1 MRPMTAES
9 LRPMTRRLVVAVLAA
24 ALLTSACGRDAPGQA
39 GDASDDGYSVSNEI
53 IVLVAPADRH
63 PAPDISGTTLDGDT
77 WSLANYRGDV
87 VVINIWAS
95 WCAPCRAEAPALK
108 AVSEDLADEGVVFV
122 GLNTRDSDT
131 TARAFE
137 KNFGIT
143 YPSVIDTDGQLQLRF
158 AADVNPSAIPS
169 TIVIDQEGRV
179 AGRILGRASESTLR
193 AVIEPVMAEAIT
205 GGLAASTPPSAT
217 APPMD
222 N

>member
-1 MRPMTAES
+1 MTPES
-9 LRPMTRRLVVAVLAA
+9 LRPTAGRFVVVVLAA

-39 GDASDDGYSVSNEI
+39 GNAADDGYSVSNET
-53 IVLVAPADRH
+53 IVLVAPPDRH
-63 PAPDISGTTLDGDT
+63 PAPDISGTTLDGDS
-77 WSLANYRGDV
+77 WSLASYRGSV

-108 AVSEDLADEGVVFV
+108 AVSEDLADNGVVFV

-193 AVIEPVMAEAIT
+193 AVIEPVMAEGTKGALPAHT
-205 GGLAASTPPSAT
+205 PASSTPP
-217 APPMD
+217 PMD
-222 N
+222 D

>member
-1 MRPMTAES
+1 MAGRF
-9 LRPMTRRLVVAVLAA
+9 VVVVLAA

-39 GDASDDGYSVSNEI
+39 GSAADDGYSVSNET
-53 IVLVAPADRH
+53 IVLVSPADRH

-77 WSLANYRGDV
+77 WSLASYRGSV

-108 AVSEDLADEGVVFV
+108 AVSEDLADNGVVFV

-193 AVIEPVMAEAIT
+193 AVIEPLMAEGT
-205 GGLAASTPPSAT
+205 KGGLPASTLPRAT

-222 N
+222 D

>member
-1 MRPMTAES
+1 
-9 LRPMTRRLVVAVLAA
+9 MTRNSSRSATRSLVVVIVAAVLV
-24 ALLTSACGRDAPGQA
+24 TSACGRDAPGRA
-39 GDASDDGYSVSNEI
+39 GNAADGGYSVSDES

-63 PAPDISGTTLDGDT
+63 AAPDISGTTLEGDS
-77 WSLANYRGDV
+77 WSLSSYRGNV

-131 TARAFE
+131 SARAFE
-137 KNFGIT
+137 KSFGIN

-158 AADVNPSAIPS
+158 AADVSPAAIPS
-169 TIVIDQEGRV
+169 TIVIDRQGRV

-193 AVIEPVMAEAIT
+193 ALIEPLVPEGIKGAPASP
-205 GGLAASTPPSAT
+205 LPAATE
-217 APPMD
+217 APPED
-222 N
+222 D

>member
-1 MRPMTAES
+1 MARSSSRSE
-9 LRPMTRRLVVAVLAA
+9 TRSLVVVIVAAVLV
-24 ALLTSACGRDAPGQA
+24 TSACGRDAPGQA
-39 GDASDDGYSVSNEI
+39 GNTADGGYSVSDES

-63 PAPDISGTTLDGDT
+63 TAPDIGGTTLDGDS
-77 WSLANYRGDV
+77 WSLANYRGNV

-131 TARAFE
+131 SARSFD
-137 KNFGIT
+137 KNFGIA

-169 TIVIDQEGRV
+169 TIVIDRQGLV

-193 AVIEPVMAEAIT
+193 AVIEPLVAEGIKGAP
-205 GGLAASTPPSAT
+205 ASTLPDASE
-217 APPMD
+217 APPED
-222 N
+222 D